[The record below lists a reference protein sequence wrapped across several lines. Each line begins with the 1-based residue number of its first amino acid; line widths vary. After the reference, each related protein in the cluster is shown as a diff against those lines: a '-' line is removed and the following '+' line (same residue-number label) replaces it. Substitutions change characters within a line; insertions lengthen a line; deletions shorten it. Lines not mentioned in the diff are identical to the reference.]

1 MRLIDADALIE
12 ATQHGC
18 VIRRK
23 DVEDAPTVDAEP
35 VRHGRW
41 IAMQEDYGDVYYVCS
56 ECNEAWFLSDGTPV
70 DNNMHYC
77 TRCGARMHLCY
88 DTGDERPMSGQAFNP
103 D

>member
-1 MRLIDADALIE
+1 MARLIDAEALE
-12 ATQHGC
+12 RSFRDVMLDEVPTYLN
-18 VIRRK
+18 VIVGMIRSM
-23 DVEDAPTVDAEP
+23 PTVDAEP

-77 TRCGARMHLCY
+77 TRCGARMIGGETDGEH
-88 DTGDERPMSGQAFNP
+88 
-103 D
+103 